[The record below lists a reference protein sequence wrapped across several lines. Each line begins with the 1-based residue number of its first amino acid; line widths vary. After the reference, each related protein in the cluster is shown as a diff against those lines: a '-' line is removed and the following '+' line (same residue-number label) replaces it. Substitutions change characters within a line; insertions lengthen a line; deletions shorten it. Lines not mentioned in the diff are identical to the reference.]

1 MNVALYLATVLIW
14 GTTWLAIYYQLG
26 EVPVSVSVFYRFAL
40 AALIMVLGMRLL
52 GRLQATNRRD
62 HLYLLLQGG
71 CLFSFNFIC
80 FYTATETVASG
91 LVSVVFSLASIFNAV
106 NNRLIWKEPIPP
118 RVLVAGVIGAV
129 GLMLLFWPEVDADEM
144 GLEAAEGVA
153 LAVLGTYLFSLG
165 NMITRRNGAMGLHP
179 TTTNTYAMV
188 YGTLILGLLLVVT
201 GQPLVMPSS
210 EAYLPAL
217 LYLSVFGSVIGFTT
231 YLMLVNRV
239 GPNHAAYATVMFPVI
254 ALFLSSLYEGY
265 VWHTASFI
273 GLGLVL
279 AGNLVLV
286 WKGRKLIRLQLG
298 ARDGR

>member
-1 MNVALYLATVLIW
+1 
-14 GTTWLAIYYQLG
+14 
-26 EVPVSVSVFYRFAL
+26 
-40 AALIMVLGMRLL
+40 MRLL
-52 GRLQATNRRD
+52 GGLQPTNRRD
-62 HLYLLLQGG
+62 HVFLVLQGG

-106 NNRLIWKEPIPP
+106 NNRLFWKESIPP
-118 RVLVAGVIGAV
+118 RILAAGVIGAS
-129 GLMLLFWPEVDADEM
+129 GLMLLFWPEVDAEDM
-144 GLEAAEGVA
+144 GLEALEGIA

-165 NMITRRNGAMGLHP
+165 NMIGRRNGAVGLHP
-179 TTTNTYAMV
+179 GTTNTYAMV
-188 YGTLILGLLLVVT
+188 YGTLILGLLLLLT
-201 GQPLVMPSS
+201 GQALVLPSS
-210 EAYLPAL
+210 DTYLPAL

-265 VWHTASFI
+265 VWRPASFV

-286 WKGRKLIRLQLG
+286 WKVPPRVFRLQQRMKG
-298 ARDGR
+298 SR